1 MWSSIIDTVKSRLGL
16 DNSENNTKLDN
27 SGNRK
32 QSILTGKVNYNNT
45 GWRKDKASQASLQED
60 ISKGRTVNI
69 TAPQSSRYS
78 FDDSEGVFDSK
89 GVADLVS
96 GKKDADDFK
105 ETSVD
110 STAVETIG
118 YNPKNGNLDIQY
130 TSGNKK
136 YRYPNV
142 PPEVVTEFLDS
153 PSKGKYLYY
162 VIRPEYSTTLNK
174 EV

>member
-1 MWSSIIDTVKSRLGL
+1 MVWSSIIDAVKSRLGL
-16 DNSENNTKLDN
+16 DNSKNNTKLDN

-32 QSILTGKVNYNNT
+32 QSILTGKVSYNNT

-60 ISKGRTVNI
+60 ISKGKTVNI
-69 TAPQSSRYS
+69 SAPQSSRFS
-78 FDDSEGVFDSK
+78 FDSK
-89 GVADLVS
+89 GIADLRT

-105 ETSVD
+105 ETAVS
-110 STAVETIG
+110 STAVRSID

-162 VIRPEYSTTLNK
+162 EIAPKYSINR
-174 EV
+174 

>member
-1 MWSSIIDTVKSRLGL
+1 MKMWSSIIDAVKSRLGL
-16 DNSENNTKLDN
+16 DNSKNNTKLDN

-69 TAPQSSRYS
+69 SAPQSSRFS
-78 FDDSEGVFDSK
+78 FDSK
-89 GVADLVS
+89 GIADLAS
-96 GKKDADDFK
+96 GEKTADDYK
-105 ETSVD
+105 ETSVA
-110 STAVETIG
+110 STAVRTIG
-118 YNPKNGNLDIQY
+118 YDPKNGNLDIQY

-162 VIRPEYSTTLNK
+162 YIRPKYSTTLNK

>member
-60 ISKGRTVNI
+60 ISKGRTINI
-69 TAPQSSRYS
+69 SAPQSSRYS
-78 FDDSEGVFDSK
+78 FDSKGVFDSE

-105 ETSVD
+105 EISVD

-130 TSGNKK
+130 TSGNTK

-162 VIRPEYSTTLNK
+162 VIRPKYSTALK
-174 EV
+174 SK

>member
-1 MWSSIIDTVKSRLGL
+1 MVWSSIIDAVKTRLGL
-16 DNSENNTKLDN
+16 DNSKNNEKLDN

-32 QSILTGKVNYNNT
+32 QSILTGKVSYNNT

-60 ISKGRTVNI
+60 ISKGKTVNI
-69 TAPQSSRYS
+69 SAPQSSRFS
-78 FDDSEGVFDSK
+78 FDSK
-89 GVADLVS
+89 GIADLRT

-105 ETSVD
+105 ETAVA
-110 STAVETIG
+110 STAVRSIG

-162 VIRPEYSTTLNK
+162 GIAPKYSINR
-174 EV
+174 

>member
-1 MWSSIIDTVKSRLGL
+1 MVWSSIIEAVKSRLGL
-16 DNSENNTKLDN
+16 DNSRNNTKLDD
-27 SGNRK
+27 SGNRR

-60 ISKGRTVNI
+60 ISKGREVNI
-69 TAPQSSRYS
+69 SAPQSSRFS
-78 FDDSEGVFDSK
+78 FDSEGI
-89 GVADLVS
+89 ADLRT

-105 ETSVD
+105 ETAVS
-110 STAVETIG
+110 STAVRSID
-118 YNPKNGNLDIQY
+118 YNPRNGNLDIQY
-130 TSGNKK
+130 TSGSKK

-162 VIRPEYSTTLNK
+162 EIAPKYSTAK
-174 EV
+174 K

>member
-1 MWSSIIDTVKSRLGL
+1 MVWSSIIDAVKSRLGL
-16 DNSENNTKLDN
+16 DNSKNNTKLDN
-27 SGNRK
+27 SGNRR

-69 TAPQSSRYS
+69 SAPQSSRYS
-78 FDDSEGVFDSK
+78 FDSK
-89 GVADLVS
+89 GIEDLRM
-96 GKKDADDFK
+96 GKKTANDYK
-105 ETSVD
+105 ETATA
-110 STAVETIG
+110 STAVRTIG

-142 PPEVVTEFLDS
+142 PPEVITEFLDS

-162 VIRPEYSTTLNK
+162 VIKPKYSTAK
-174 EV
+174 K

>member
-1 MWSSIIDTVKSRLGL
+1 MKMVWSSIIDAVKSRLGL
-16 DNSENNTKLDN
+16 DNSKNNTKLDN

-60 ISKGRTVNI
+60 ISKGRTVNVS
-69 TAPQSSRYS
+69 APQSSRYS
-78 FDDSEGVFDSK
+78 FDSK
-89 GVADLVS
+89 GIADLAS
-96 GKKDADDFK
+96 GKKTADDYK

-110 STAVETIG
+110 STAVKTID

-136 YRYPNV
+136 YRFPNV

-162 VIRPEYSTTLNK
+162 VIRPEYSTAK
-174 EV
+174 K

>member
-1 MWSSIIDTVKSRLGL
+1 MWSSIIDAVKSRLGL

-32 QSILTGKVNYNNT
+32 QSVLTGKVNYNNT

-69 TAPQSSRYS
+69 SAPQSSRYS
-78 FDDSEGVFDSK
+78 FDSEDI
-89 GVADLVS
+89 ADLAS
-96 GKKDADDFK
+96 GKKTADDYK

-110 STAVETIG
+110 STAVKTIG

-130 TSGNKK
+130 TSGSTK

-162 VIRPEYSTTLNK
+162 VIRPKYSTAK
-174 EV
+174 Q

>member
-1 MWSSIIDTVKSRLGL
+1 MWSSIIDAVKSRLGL
-16 DNSENNTKLDN
+16 DNSKNNTKLDE

-69 TAPQSSRYS
+69 SAPQSSRYS
-78 FDDSEGVFDSK
+78 LDSK
-89 GVADLVS
+89 GIADLAS
-96 GKKDADDFK
+96 GKKTADDYK

-110 STAVETIG
+110 STAVRTIG

-130 TSGNKK
+130 TSGSKK

-162 VIRPEYSTTLNK
+162 EIRPKYSTAK
-174 EV
+174 K

>member
-1 MWSSIIDTVKSRLGL
+1 MVWSSIIDAVKSRLGL
-16 DNSENNTKLDN
+16 DNSKNNTKLDN

-32 QSILTGKVNYNNT
+32 QSILTGKVSYNNT

-60 ISKGRTVNI
+60 ISKGKTVNI
-69 TAPQSSRYS
+69 SAPQSSRFS
-78 FDDSEGVFDSK
+78 FDSK
-89 GVADLVS
+89 GIADLRT

-105 ETSVD
+105 ETAVS
-110 STAVETIG
+110 STAVRSID

-162 VIRPEYSTTLNK
+162 EIAPKYSINK
-174 EV
+174 

>member
-78 FDDSEGVFDSK
+78 FDDSEDVFDSK

-105 ETSVD
+105 EVSVD

-162 VIRPEYSTTLNK
+162 VIRPEYSTAK
-174 EV
+174 K

>member
-1 MWSSIIDTVKSRLGL
+1 MWSSIIDAVKSRLGL

-78 FDDSEGVFDSK
+78 FDSKGVVDSK

-105 ETSVD
+105 EISVD

-130 TSGNKK
+130 TSGNTK

-162 VIRPEYSTTLNK
+162 VIRPKYSTAK
-174 EV
+174 K

>member
-1 MWSSIIDTVKSRLGL
+1 MIWSSIIDDVKSRLGL

-32 QSILTGKVNYNNT
+32 QSILTGEVSYNNT

-60 ISKGRTVNI
+60 ISKGRAINI
-69 TAPQSSRYS
+69 SAPQSSRFS
-78 FDDSEGVFDSK
+78 
-89 GVADLVS
+89 
-96 GKKDADDFK
+96 KDAADDYK
-105 ETSVD
+105 ETAVS
-110 STAVETIG
+110 STAVRSIG

-130 TSGNKK
+130 TSGSKK

-162 VIRPEYSTTLNK
+162 EIRPKYSTAK
-174 EV
+174 K

>member
-1 MWSSIIDTVKSRLGL
+1 MWSSIINAVKSRLGL

-32 QSILTGKVNYNNT
+32 QSILTGEVSYNNT

-60 ISKGRTVNI
+60 ISKGRAIDVS
-69 TAPQSSRYS
+69 APQSSRFS
-78 FDDSEGVFDSK
+78 
-89 GVADLVS
+89 
-96 GKKDADDFK
+96 KDADGYK

-110 STAVETIG
+110 STAVRSID

-130 TSGNKK
+130 TSGSKK

-162 VIRPEYSTTLNK
+162 YLGPKYSTAK
-174 EV
+174 K

>member
-1 MWSSIIDTVKSRLGL
+1 MVWSSIIDAVKTRLGL
-16 DNSENNTKLDN
+16 DNSKNNEKLDN

-32 QSILTGKVNYNNT
+32 QSILTGKVSYNNT

-60 ISKGRTVNI
+60 ISKGKTVNI
-69 TAPQSSRYS
+69 SAPQSSRFS
-78 FDDSEGVFDSK
+78 FDSK
-89 GVADLVS
+89 GIADLRT

-105 ETSVD
+105 ETAVS
-110 STAVETIG
+110 STAVRSID

-162 VIRPEYSTTLNK
+162 EIAPKYSINK
-174 EV
+174 

>member
-1 MWSSIIDTVKSRLGL
+1 MVWNSIIDAVKSRLGL
-16 DNSENNTKLDN
+16 DNSKNNTKLDK
-27 SGNRK
+27 SGKRN

-45 GWRKDKASQASLQED
+45 GWRNDKASQASLQED

-69 TAPQSSRYS
+69 SAPQSSRYS
-78 FDDSEGVFDSK
+78 FDSK
-89 GVADLVS
+89 GIADLAS
-96 GKKDADDFK
+96 GKKTADDYK

-110 STAVETIG
+110 STAVKTIG

-162 VIRPEYSTTLNK
+162 VIRPEYSTAK
-174 EV
+174 K

>member
-1 MWSSIIDTVKSRLGL
+1 MWGSIIDAVKSRLGL
-16 DNSENNTKLDN
+16 DNSKNNKKLDN
-27 SGNRK
+27 SENRR
-32 QSILTGKVNYNNT
+32 QSVLTGKVNYNNT

-78 FDDSEGVFDSK
+78 FDSK
-89 GVADLVS
+89 GIADLAS
-96 GKKDADDFK
+96 GKKTADDYK
-105 ETSVD
+105 ETSVA
-110 STAVETIG
+110 STAVRTID

-162 VIRPEYSTTLNK
+162 VIRPEYSTAK
-174 EV
+174 K

>member
-1 MWSSIIDTVKSRLGL
+1 MWSSIIDAVKSRLGL

-69 TAPQSSRYS
+69 SAPQSSRYS
-78 FDDSEGVFDSK
+78 FDSEDI
-89 GVADLVS
+89 ADLAS
-96 GKKDADDFK
+96 GKKTADDYE

-130 TSGNKK
+130 TSGSTK

-162 VIRPEYSTTLNK
+162 VIRPKYSTAK
-174 EV
+174 Q

>member
-1 MWSSIIDTVKSRLGL
+1 MVWSSIIDAVKSKLGL
-16 DNSENNTKLDN
+16 DNSKNNTKLDN
-27 SGNRK
+27 SGNRR

-69 TAPQSSRYS
+69 SAPQSSRYS
-78 FDDSEGVFDSK
+78 FDSK
-89 GVADLVS
+89 GIADLAS
-96 GKKDADDFK
+96 GKKTADDYK
-105 ETSVD
+105 ETSVA
-110 STAVETIG
+110 STAVKTIS
-118 YNPKNGNLDIQY
+118 YDPKNGNLDIQY
-130 TSGNKK
+130 TSGNTK

-162 VIRPEYSTTLNK
+162 VIRPEYSTAK
-174 EV
+174 K

>member
-1 MWSSIIDTVKSRLGL
+1 MVWSSIIDAVKTRLGL
-16 DNSENNTKLDN
+16 DNSKNNTKLDN

-32 QSILTGKVNYNNT
+32 QSILTGKVSYNNT

-60 ISKGRTVNI
+60 ISKGKTVNI
-69 TAPQSSRYS
+69 SAPQSSRFS
-78 FDDSEGVFDSK
+78 FDSK
-89 GVADLVS
+89 GIADLRT

-105 ETSVD
+105 ETAVS
-110 STAVETIG
+110 STAVRSIG
-118 YNPKNGNLDIQY
+118 YNPKNSNLDIQY
-130 TSGNKK
+130 TSGSKK

-162 VIRPEYSTTLNK
+162 EIAPKYSINK
-174 EV
+174 